1 MPRKKQRSLLQKA
14 ATESAQVLGL
24 KSIKQKATQKE
35 NIPPPP
41 TAIQL
46 AEQRILVERSRGDDW
61 MRRYNNERRKDIRS
75 KAQVQNLQA
84 EVKSKEAESN
94 GVRKAL
100 SQLDHLVERNRVLK
114 RANNALVKQKKRA
127 PARTALAVAKTT
139 KNAKTALLFS
149 KGMISESC
157 REMIRELV
165 KYGVPEERVNDVI
178 HACCDAFDIV
188 VPRGITARS
197 VGRIVREGGVAA
209 EIQLGHEIVNAKG
222 ECRYHT
228 FH

>member
-1 MPRKKQRSLLQKA
+1 M
-14 ATESAQVLGL
+14 GL

-41 TAIQL
+41 AAIQL

-84 EVKSKEAESN
+84 KVKSKEAESN

-100 SQLDHLVERNRVLK
+100 NQLDHLVERNQVLQ

-149 KGMISESC
+149 KGMISEPC

-165 KYGVPEERVNDVI
+165 KYGVMIRKVMSSTPASNFCFYFGNI
-178 HACCDAFDIV
+178 W
-188 VPRGITARS
+188 
-197 VGRIVREGGVAA
+197 
-209 EIQLGHEIVNAKG
+209 N
-222 ECRYHT
+222 
-228 FH
+228 